1 MVLRYLAKATTTL
14 IILIIRGKAIAPL
27 LIAIVI
33 PSAIATIFLL
43 TVNIVN
49 SQSNV
54 IISSYMNNPSLIYS
68 RTPIDNTSC
77 TEIFVKNTFV
87 KTFNTTFEAQIHF
100 VNDFKKYIEMNRLVL
115 IRSNEYHSNITV
127 SIGLQIMR
135 KYNINPNSKI
145 SILING
151 KYYSLNITHIHH
163 GSKYLDHI
171 IIVSGIDYSP
181 RETQYLCKTGSNLI
195 LANIVNNLRSS
206 ILQVMWFLS
215 LFTLIAYIPILYLAF
230 NKILSVLKKDINILH
245 YIGLS
250 NTYIRYGFIVA
261 NSIICMLL
269 VLYGFSIGILLV
281 HLSIWLLRFFGIVI
295 IEKPILSLNMCFSLI
310 TAFLV
315 ISFTILFIVSKRIGD
330 HTWSGL

>member
-1 MVLRYLAKATTTL
+1 MVFRYLAKATTTL

-54 IISSYMNNPSLIYS
+54 IIASYMNNPSLIYS
-68 RTPIDNTSC
+68 RTPIDNASC
-77 TEIFVKNTFV
+77 TEIFVMNTFV
-87 KTFNTTFEAQIHF
+87 KTFNMTFEAQIHF
-100 VNDFKKYIEMNRLVL
+100 VNNFKKYIEMNKLVL
-115 IRSNEYHSNITV
+115 IRSNEYYSNITV
-127 SIGLQIMR
+127 SIGLRMAR
-135 KYNINPNSKI
+135 KYNISPSSKI

-151 KYYSLNITHIHH
+151 KYYSLNITYIHH

-181 RETQYLCKTGSNLI
+181 KETQYLCKARSNLI
-195 LANIVNNLRSS
+195 LTNIISNLGSS
-206 ILQVMWFLS
+206 ILQAMWFLS

-230 NKILSVLKKDINILH
+230 NKILAVLKKDINILH

-250 NTYIRYGFIVA
+250 NTFIRYGFITA
-261 NSIICMLL
+261 SSIICVLL
-269 VLYGFSIGILLV
+269 AIYGFSIGILFV

-295 IEKPILSLNMCFSLI
+295 IEKPVLSLNMCFFLI

-315 ISFTILFIVSKRIGD
+315 ISFTMLFIVSKRIGG